1 MAMAHS
7 LNPSVARSRLALT
20 PWLILLAGLAA
31 LYIPTLI
38 DLFRGEWSSDR
49 NAHGPIVMTVAFG
62 FLYFRTRQLISQ
74 QLFERSP
81 LPAVGYPVVV
91 SGLVCYGLGRSQGVH
106 VLEVGSLVLV
116 LAGLM
121 IAFFGV
127 RTWSRMWFAF
137 FFMLFMIPLP
147 ASIVDVVTLP
157 MKIAVSTATEHLL
170 YWMGYPIARSGV
182 ILTIGQYQLLV
193 ADACAGLNS
202 LFTLEALGLLYMN
215 LVRHPSLVRNVL
227 LAMLIIPISFAANTI
242 RIIFLSLITYH
253 YGDAAGQGFLH
264 GFSGLVLF
272 LSALLLIIGVDSA
285 LSWMVRRGGASD
297 EGAGLQLPSMAPGA
311 WNQLGRVA
319 PAVATTLLAGM
330 LVSVGA
336 AWALTPTLTPNPQ
349 TIDLAGSVPTR
360 FGDWRELQ
368 GAVTQAELSTAEDGG
383 RSLEQPYDDVLMRT
397 YVNSQGQQVML
408 ALAYA
413 KEQRQDVKLHLPEI
427 CYPAQ
432 GYKVISLTPT
442 PLSMTPSAAP
452 LPGKHM
458 LATGQ
463 GRLEAV
469 TYWTRISDAYPQGGF
484 AMRMQI
490 FRDGLRGKV
499 ADGILVRASM
509 LVRDDSEAAAA
520 YTVQENF
527 LRQMVA
533 ASDPRGHALV
543 ARSAA
548 PASASAGSAAGTL

>member
-1 MAMAHS
+1 MAMAHT
-7 LNPSVARSRLALT
+7 LNSTATPSPSPAALA
-20 PWLILLAGLAA
+20 PWLVLLAGLAA
-31 LYIPTLI
+31 LYVPTLI
-38 DLFRGEWSSDR
+38 DLFHGPWSSDR

-74 QLFERSP
+74 KMFERNP
-81 LPAVGYPVVV
+81 MPTIGYPVVV
-91 SGLVCYGLGRSQGVH
+91 LGLLCYVLGRSQQVH
-106 VLEVGSLVLV
+106 VLEVGSLILV

-121 IAFFGV
+121 IALFGV

-137 FFMLFMIPLP
+137 FFMMFMIPLP

-157 MKIAVSTATEHLL
+157 MKIAVSAATEHLL
-170 YWMGYPIARSGV
+170 YWMNYPIARSGV
-182 ILTIGQYQLLV
+182 ILTIGHYQLLV

-253 YGDAAGQGFLH
+253 FGDAAGQGFLH

-297 EGAGLQLPSMAPGA
+297 EGAGLQLPSLAPGA
-311 WNQLGRVA
+311 WAQLGQVA
-319 PAVATTLLAGM
+319 TRPAVLLLAGM
-330 LVSVGA
+330 LLAVGG
-336 AWALTPTLTPNPQ
+336 AWALTPKFTPNPQ
-349 TIDLAGSVPTR
+349 TIDLAASVPTR

-368 GAVTQAELSTAEDGG
+368 GVVTQAELSTAEDGG

-432 GYKVISLTPT
+432 GYKVLALSPAPMVVTPG
-442 PLSMTPSAAP
+442 AAA
-452 LPGKHM
+452 LPAKHM

-499 ADGILVRASM
+499 ADGILVRSSM
-509 LVRDDSEAAAA
+509 LVRDDTEAPAA
-520 YTVQENF
+520 YAVQQDF
-527 LRQMVA
+527 LRQLVA
-533 ASDPRGHALV
+533 ASDARGHALV
-543 ARSAA
+543 VR
-548 PASASAGSAAGTL
+548 

>member
-1 MAMAHS
+1 MAMAHL
-7 LNPSVARSRLALT
+7 LNPTASRPRAALA
-20 PWLILLAGLAA
+20 PWLLLLAGLAA
-31 LYIPTLI
+31 LYVPTLI
-38 DLFRGEWSSDR
+38 DLFQGPWSSDR

-74 QLFERSP
+74 DMFERKP
-81 LPAVGYPVVV
+81 MPAIGYPVVAL
-91 SGLVCYGLGRSQGVH
+91 GLLCYVLGRSQQVH
-106 VLEVGSLVLV
+106 VLEVGSLILV

-121 IAFFGV
+121 IALFGV
-127 RTWSRMWFAF
+127 RTWTRMWFAF

-170 YWMGYPIARSGV
+170 YWMDYPISRSGV
-182 ILTIGQYQLLV
+182 ILTIGHYQLLV

-215 LVRHPSLVRNVL
+215 LVRHPSLVRNAL

-253 YGDAAGQGFLH
+253 FGDAAGQGFLH

-272 LSALLLIIGVDSA
+272 LSALLLIISIDGA
-285 LSWMVRRGGASD
+285 LSWMVKRGGASD
-297 EGAGLQLPSMAPGA
+297 EGAGLQLPALKPGA
-311 WNQLGRVA
+311 WEQLGQ
-319 PAVATTLLAGM
+319 VATRPATLLLAGM
-330 LVSVGA
+330 LVAVGG
-336 AWALTPTLTPNPQ
+336 AWALTPKFTPNPH
-349 TIDLAGSVPTR
+349 TIELAASVPAR
-360 FGDWRELQ
+360 FGDWRELP

-432 GYKVISLTPT
+432 GYKVLSLTPSPVT
-442 PLSMTPSAAP
+442 LAGGTT

-469 TYWTRISDAYPQGGF
+469 TYWTRISDGYPQGGF

-499 ADGILVRASM
+499 ADGILVRSSM
-509 LVRDDSEAAAA
+509 LVRDDSEAPGA
-520 YTVQENF
+520 YAVQQDF
-527 LRQMVA
+527 LKQLVA

-543 ARSAA
+543 VR
-548 PASASAGSAAGTL
+548 

>member
-1 MAMAHS
+1 MAMAHT
-7 LNPSVARSRLALT
+7 LNPTATPSPSPVALA
-20 PWLILLAGLAA
+20 PWLVLLAGLAA
-31 LYIPTLI
+31 LYVPTLI
-38 DLFRGEWSSDR
+38 DLFHGPWSSDR

-74 QLFERSP
+74 KMFERNP
-81 LPAVGYPVVV
+81 KPALGYPVVAL
-91 SGLVCYGLGRSQGVH
+91 GLLCYVLGRSQQVH
-106 VLEVGSLVLV
+106 VLEVGSLILV

-121 IAFFGV
+121 IALFGV

-137 FFMLFMIPLP
+137 FFMMFMIPLP

-157 MKIAVSTATEHLL
+157 MKIAVSAATEHLL
-170 YWMGYPIARSGV
+170 YWMNYPIARSGV
-182 ILTIGQYQLLV
+182 ILTIGHYQLLV

-253 YGDAAGQGFLH
+253 FGDAAGQGFLH

-297 EGAGLQLPSMAPGA
+297 EGAGLQLPSLVPGA
-311 WNQLGRVA
+311 WAQLGQIATR
-319 PAVATTLLAGM
+319 PAVLLLAGM
-330 LVSVGA
+330 LLAVGG
-336 AWALTPTLTPNPQ
+336 AWALTPKFTPNPQ
-349 TIDLAGSVPTR
+349 TIDLAASVPTR

-368 GAVTQAELSTAEDGG
+368 GVVTQAELSTAEDGG

-432 GYKVISLTPT
+432 GYKVLSLSPA
-442 PLSMTPSAAP
+442 PLTMTTGAP
-452 LPGKHM
+452 ALPGKHM

-499 ADGILVRASM
+499 ADGILVRSSM
-509 LVRDDSEAAAA
+509 LVHDDAEAPAA
-520 YTVQENF
+520 YAVQQDF
-527 LRQMVA
+527 LRQLVA
-533 ASDPRGHALV
+533 ASNPRGHALV
-543 ARSAA
+543 VAR
-548 PASASAGSAAGTL
+548 